1 MALACGLAA
10 QGNQPARNHQCN
22 ESRLMDNLPRNFRDN
37 LRFSNRGLFLA
48 AVVVAALIIG
58 VMAAYSAFDL
68 GSILP
73 KRRP

>member
-1 MALACGLAA
+1 MRTRLPMG
-10 QGNQPARNHQCN
+10 PARPQPQRN

-37 LRFSNRGLFLA
+37 LRFSSGRLFVA

-58 VMAAYSAFDL
+58 LMAAYSAFDL